1 MYVPDEKM
9 RINAYKAVAIPRPV
23 EYMRRFGR
31 SIAPSNL
38 YSGDEYPP
46 LPQNKVDTLADAAAY
61 DAMMQ
66 REEDAKQQSGVE

>member
-9 RINAYKAVAIPRPV
+9 RINQYKAVAIPRPV
-23 EYMRRFGR
+23 AYMQRFGR

-38 YSGDEYPP
+38 YSGDQFAP
-46 LPQNKVDTLADAAAY
+46 LPSNKVDMLADADRY

-66 REEDAKQQSGVE
+66 REELENSSDGA